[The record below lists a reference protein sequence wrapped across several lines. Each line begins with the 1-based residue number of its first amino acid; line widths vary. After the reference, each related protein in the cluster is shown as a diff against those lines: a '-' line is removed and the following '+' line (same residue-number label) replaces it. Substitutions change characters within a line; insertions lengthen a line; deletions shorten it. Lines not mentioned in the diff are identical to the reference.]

1 LKIKTTKQKE
11 GGGGRMRKKLIKKH
25 NINLVRKVRLN
36 QKERKKEFCYMKAD
50 MRILFIFNIKK

>member
-1 LKIKTTKQKE
+1 LKIKTTKQE
-11 GGGGRMRKKLIKKH
+11 GGRMRKKLIKKH

-36 QKERKKEFCYMKAD
+36 QNERKKEFCYMKAD